1 MGLKTIQKYIR
12 IYGVLLKYSIIQST
26 TYRAN
31 FFWEQLIELGY
42 QTGLVVFFYAL
53 FGHITEIAGWSYYEV
68 LFLAGVNI
76 VYGGLL
82 WGMVFVFGLTRLPED
97 IKNGNVDIALLKPLN
112 PLFNLTL
119 SKPYFT
125 SLSSPLI
132 GLGIMYYAVL
142 KIGRAIP
149 IQNIL
154 FGIIIFCCGLI
165 IAYSIAVMSSS
176 LSFRFINS
184 TAFQQVGERVINMYT
199 RNPHSV
205 YRGGLRIILFFILP
219 LVFVSSIPSSTVLRG
234 VEFEYVFL
242 GVGLAAIFLCA
253 AILVWNRM
261 IRYYSSA
268 SS

>member
-12 IYGVLLKYSIIQST
+12 IYRVLLKYSVIQST

-31 FFWEQLIELGY
+31 FFWELLIEFGY
-42 QTGLVVFFYAL
+42 QIGLVVFFYAL

-68 LFLAGVNI
+68 LFLAGLNI

-97 IKNGNVDIALLKPLN
+97 IKNGNIDIALLKPLN

-125 SLSSPLI
+125 SLSAPPI
-132 GLGIMYYAVL
+132 GLGLMYYSVL
-142 KIGRAIP
+142 KIGKVIP

-154 FGIIIFCCGLI
+154 FGTIIFCCGLL
-165 IAYSIAVMSSS
+165 IAYSIAVIFSSM
-176 LSFRFINS
+176 SFRFINS
-184 TAFQQVGERVINMYT
+184 TAFQQIGERIIDMYT

-205 YRGGLRIILFFILP
+205 YRGGLRIILFFIVP

-234 VEFEYVFL
+234 VEFQYVFL
-242 GVGLAAIFLCA
+242 GIGLAAIFLLV
-253 AILVWNRM
+253 AILVWDRM